1 MCGHINVGIGS
12 DLSIKALANLIKK
25 ITQYKGNIEFDR
37 IKPDTM
43 EKKLLNNK
51 KILSLGLK
59 PKHFCVDALQK
70 AYKVFFG
77 KENLN

>member
-51 KILSLGLK
+51 KILNFGWK
-59 PKHFCVDALQK
+59 PKYFLEDGLQK
-70 AYKVFFG
+70 TYKDFLTN
-77 KENLN
+77 KI